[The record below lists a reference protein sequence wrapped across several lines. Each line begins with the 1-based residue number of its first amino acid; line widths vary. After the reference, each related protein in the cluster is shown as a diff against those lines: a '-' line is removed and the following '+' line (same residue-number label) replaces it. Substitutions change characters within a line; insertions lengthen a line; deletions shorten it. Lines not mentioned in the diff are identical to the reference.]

1 MPLSLNWLALR
12 LTLVAHARQ
21 RGGGTGDG
29 HGGGSAV
36 PDLGAVHSVSV
47 DILGLAEIHK
57 IANVSHKILFNSG
70 F

>member
-1 MPLSLNWLALR
+1 M
-12 LTLVAHARQ
+12 AHAR
-21 RGGGTGDG
+21 RRRRGTGDG
-29 HGGGSAV
+29 RGAGSAV

-47 DILGLAEIHK
+47 DIILGLAEIHK